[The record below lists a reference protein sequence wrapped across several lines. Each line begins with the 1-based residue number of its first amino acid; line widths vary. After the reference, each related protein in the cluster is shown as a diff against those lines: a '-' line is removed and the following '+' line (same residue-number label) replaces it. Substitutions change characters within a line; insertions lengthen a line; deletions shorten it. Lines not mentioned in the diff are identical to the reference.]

1 MTAIPSPAGTRPGF
15 AALLLLGML
24 LLLMGVPFTGMAIMA
39 SLLLSGRGGGGG
51 VPWAVVVLVG
61 VFFVTDFVG
70 ALIAAT
76 GSGIM
81 AMTLRSGRDLA
92 GAVALAS
99 AAAALA
105 SITGLLLLPGISLLS
120 SGSVETLMQVYA
132 TAGLSPEETGRVL
145 GMFLYIVPSLL
156 ALWAVGGT
164 VAAGA
169 AVKLMSVRTG
179 QIPFPRG
186 EEIRLGLLPAW
197 IMILCLGINLTLI
210 EFPAEVRQG
219 AVNALVF
226 LALPY
231 LLVGLSVARA
241 ALRNTP
247 GMLMPVAL
255 FSILLPPAAI
265 GVLIL
270 LGITDTLFDF
280 RLRLAKLKER
290 NQTT

>member
-1 MTAIPSPAGTRPGF
+1 MTAIPSRAGARPGF

-24 LLLMGVPFTGMAIMA
+24 LLLMGVPFTGMAIMT
-39 SLLLSGRGGGGG
+39 SLLLSGRGGSGG
-51 VPWAVVVLVG
+51 VPWAVVVLAG
-61 VFFVTDFVG
+61 VYFFTDFIG

-81 AMTLRSGRDLA
+81 ALTLRSGRDLS
-92 GAVALAS
+92 GAVGLAS

-105 SITGLLLLPGISLLS
+105 SITGLLLMPGVSLLS
-120 SGSVETLMQVYA
+120 SGNVETLMQVYA
-132 TAGLSPEETGRVL
+132 AAGLSPDETGRVL
-145 GMFLYIVPSLL
+145 GVFLYIVPSLL

-164 VAAGA
+164 LAAGA
-169 AVKLMSVRTG
+169 AVKLMSVRSG
-179 QIPFPRG
+179 QLPFKGG

-197 IMILCLGINLTLI
+197 IMIICLGINLTQI
-210 EFPAEVRQG
+210 DFPSAVSQG
-219 AVNALVF
+219 AVNVLVF

-231 LLVGLSVARA
+231 LLVGLSVTRA
-241 ALRNTP
+241 SLRNTP
-247 GMLMPVAL
+247 GLLMPVAF

-280 RLRLAKLKER
+280 RLRLAKLTER
-290 NQTT
+290 NKTT